1 MQREIKDVQAF
12 YECIMVLLLF
22 NQKGFRQKNSR
33 FTDDLFF
40 KFDIKP
46 RDMNI
51 EERGLKREEKRK
63 DYI

>member
-1 MQREIKDVQAF
+1 MG
-12 YECIMVLLLF
+12 LLLF